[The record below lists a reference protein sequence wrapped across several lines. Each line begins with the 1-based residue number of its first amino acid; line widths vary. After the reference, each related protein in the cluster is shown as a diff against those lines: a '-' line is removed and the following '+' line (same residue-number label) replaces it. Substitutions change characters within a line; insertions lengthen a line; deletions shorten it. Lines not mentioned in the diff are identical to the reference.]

1 MNDFLNFLEK
11 KLKNRGYFDNPGTT
25 VFEKTPFV
33 RCYNLESN
41 TPNEVFVTFKLGAIV
56 KLRNGDYDIVFAA
69 QASDGASYFG
79 AQSPTRKKYAF
90 EIDGHR
96 CRNVPELLEYAL
108 SLKCAPFTLVQ
119 DEVEFMD
126 I

>member
-1 MNDFLNFLEK
+1 MNDYLER
-11 KLKNRGYFDNPGTT
+11 KLRNRGYFDMPTTT
-25 VFEKTPFV
+25 VFEKTSFIK
-33 RCYNLESN
+33 CYNLECN
-41 TPNEVFVTFKLGAIV
+41 APNEVFVTFKLGAIA
-56 KLRNGDYDIVFAA
+56 KLPNGDYDIVYAA

-108 SLKCAPFTLVQ
+108 SLEGASFNLVQ